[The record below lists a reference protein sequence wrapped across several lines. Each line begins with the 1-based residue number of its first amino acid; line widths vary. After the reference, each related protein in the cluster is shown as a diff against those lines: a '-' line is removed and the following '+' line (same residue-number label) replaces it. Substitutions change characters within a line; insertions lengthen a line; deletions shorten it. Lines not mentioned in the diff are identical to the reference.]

1 MNAQAPL
8 PTHSPLGA
16 SGASRWMKCPGS
28 VPLSVGIEDEEDDTF
43 SAPGTAAHAIAEA
56 GLSKDYDAWHYVNM
70 VVDAGSICDV
80 ATFDDKRH
88 AETIKAR
95 GQTVTVEMANAVQVY
110 LDAVRKA
117 HPDRNQGNSW
127 VERSFHCPT
136 IHPLFYGTADFIH
149 WDEADKTLHVWDYKH
164 GAGIIV
170 EVPWNAQTM
179 YYACGAL
186 EDLQLWP
193 KVDHV
198 VLHIAQPRGFH
209 WDGPVREWSISTDDL
224 QEWLEDELIPAMRK
238 AEVSRDTTA
247 GEHCRFC
254 PVRAHACPAIL
265 ETVDELEALVEL
277 ANEKGGAAKLSSEQ
291 VGRLLDLFDIHKI
304 AAKAAE
310 NTAFMRL
317 SAGHAVPGR
326 KLANKRAHR
335 EWKPGAEKALKI
347 KFGKQAFTEPELKSP
362 AQIDELPEG
371 EKLTARWS
379 AKPDTGLTV
388 VKDSDARPAINR
400 EVKSLFKPVK
410 QKKGA

>member
-43 SAPGTAAHAIAEA
+43 SAPGTAAHALAEIC
-56 GLSKDYDAWHYVNM
+56 LTQSKDAWELIGRGEVVLNQGIP
-70 VVDAGSICDV
+70 VDA
-80 ATFDDKRH
+80 
-88 AETIKAR
+88 
-95 GQTVTVEMANAVQVY
+95 EMANAVQVY

-117 HPDRNQGNSW
+117 HSNRNQGNSW

-136 IHPLFYGTADFIH
+136 IHPLFYGTADFIYY
-149 WDEADKTLHVWDYKH
+149 DEAGKTLHVWDYKH

-170 EVPWNAQTM
+170 EVPRNVQTM

-193 KVDHV
+193 KVDRV
-198 VLHIAQPRGFH
+198 VLRIAQPRGFH
-209 WDGPVREWSISTDDL
+209 WDGPVRDWEISTDDL
-224 QEWLEDELIPAMRK
+224 QAWLEDELIPAMRK
-238 AEVSRDTTA
+238 AEVSRDTIA
-247 GEHCRFC
+247 GDHCRFC

-265 ETVDELEALVEL
+265 ETFDKLEAMVDLT
-277 ANEKGGAAKLSSEQ
+277 NEKGGADKLSNEQ
-291 VGRLLDLFDIHKI
+291 VARLLNLFDVAKI

-310 NTAFMRL
+310 NTAFARL
-317 SAGHAVPGR
+317 SAGHVVPGR
-326 KLANKRAHR
+326 KLAAKRANR
-335 EWKPGAEKALKI
+335 EWKPGAEKAVKI
-347 KFGKQAFTEPELKSP
+347 KFGKQAFTEPALKSP

-371 EKLTARWS
+371 EKITARWA

-410 QKKGA
+410 KGA